1 MRLAGRRVPLAPKAA
16 RFPGREAAGLFAEPL
31 KALVAPP
38 TPTEITHGVRN
49 ATSFLYGL
57 ALARRNGR
65 RARSPRLASSQLE
78 LKSIYS

>member
-16 RFPGREAAGLFAEPL
+16 RSGEGSYPPARGPL
-31 KALVAPP
+31 TALAAPP

-57 ALARRNGR
+57 AWPAETAAALGHQDS
-65 RARSPRLASSQLE
+65 RARNLS
-78 LKSIYS
+78 